1 MEENAKRLEEFERL
15 WNKPV
20 IRIGSI
26 TVLLGAVFAFLP
38 SVYLWLRYGVFPPL
52 PMALK
57 AWAMIAA
64 AFGAFYVVEPVSYY
78 AILGLSGTY
87 MSFLS
92 GNISNLRLP
101 CASMAQEVTEAE
113 TGTPEAEIV
122 ATLGIAGSIIT
133 NLIGVTLAAFVGAA
147 LIRIFPPAI
156 ADAFKVYTVPAIF
169 GAVFGQ
175 FSLRYPK
182 VAVFGIGIPL
192 LLMGVL
198 KGIPV
203 WLVIPASVFGSI
215 AVARVFYN
223 AEQRSRKRQA

>member
-1 MEENAKRLEEFERL
+1 MDASSKRSAAFEEIWK
-15 WNKPV
+15 KPV

-26 TVLLGAVFAFLP
+26 TVLAGGLLAFLP
-38 SVYLWLRYGVFPPL
+38 SVYLWLRFGVFPPL

-64 AFGAFYVVEPVSYY
+64 AFGAFYIVEPVSYY

-101 CASMAQEVTEAE
+101 CASMAQEVTEVE

-133 NLIGVTLAAFVGAA
+133 NLVGVTLAAFVGAA
-147 LIRIFPPAI
+147 LIRIFPPAV

-192 LLMGVL
+192 LLLGVL

-215 AVARVFYN
+215 GIARIFYN
-223 AEQRSRKRQA
+223 WERQRS